1 MSVQKRYA
9 GRSDVPLTEVGVD
22 QAAAAAKRLAPAGID
37 VIVTSPLLRATQTAQ
52 EVAEVTGA
60 PVVTDEGF
68 RETDF
73 GAWEGLTFAEVRQ
86 RWPAEMTAW
95 LADPAVP
102 PPGGESLTEVG
113 GRVTEALHRV
123 LAGRER
129 QTILIV
135 SHVTP
140 IKTLVAA
147 ALLAPPAALYRMHLD
162 VAALCEIDWYAD
174 GPAVLRS
181 FNDTGHMAG
190 RWWRASG
197 RRPAQHQQD
206 QALDRCDRTGP
217 QAAHCAGP
225 PRLQQKA
232 VLLTGPPCVVFAC
245 LHEVFMDG
253 HGLLSLAMAGL
264 LCGLIVIPRPH
275 KKLTSPAKHLLGHS
289 RGGV

>member
-102 PPGGESLTEVG
+102 PPGGESFAEVSA
-113 GRVTEALHRV
+113 RVTEARQRV
-123 LAGRER
+123 LAGHQQ

-181 FNDTGHMAG
+181 FNDTGHLPG
-190 RWWRASG
+190 
-197 RRPAQHQQD
+197 
-206 QALDRCDRTGP
+206 
-217 QAAHCAGP
+217 
-225 PRLQQKA
+225 
-232 VLLTGPPCVVFAC
+232 
-245 LHEVFMDG
+245 
-253 HGLLSLAMAGL
+253 
-264 LCGLIVIPRPH
+264 
-275 KKLTSPAKHLLGHS
+275 
-289 RGGV
+289 